1 MQIYLRDLN
10 AGMVAAWQKI
20 FAGCGDVHISHG
32 DVFAPGEHMRVDA
45 IVSPANALGYMDG
58 GIDYVYSMFFGWGMS
73 EELRRIIYT
82 KHFGELLVG
91 DAEVVDIRNTYSK
104 TPIPYL
110 ISAPTMRV
118 PENVADTVNAYLA
131 FRAVLR
137 KAKEHKF
144 ESILCPGLG
153 TAVGEMP
160 YNVCAI
166 QMYEAY
172 RYKDEAKCYDVLGN
186 AWTRHHMLKNPQAY
200 EMAIQAGQ

>member
-10 AGMVAAWQKI
+10 VKMIAAWNKV
-20 FAGCGDVHISHG
+20 FEGCQDVHVSHG
-32 DVFAPGEHMRVDA
+32 DIFAPGEHMRVDA
-45 IVSPANALGYMDG
+45 VVSPAQSFGFMDG
-58 GIDYVYSMFFGWGMS
+58 GIDYVYSQYFGWGMS
-73 EELRRIIYT
+73 EELRRVIYT

-91 DAEVVDIRNTYSK
+91 DAEVIDIRNTRAD

-118 PENVADTVNAYLA
+118 PENVGHTTNAYLA

-137 KAKEHKF
+137 KAKEYDFK
-144 ESILCPGLG
+144 SVLCPGLG

-160 YNVCAI
+160 HEVCAI

-172 RYKDEAKCYDVLGN
+172 RYKDEAKCFDVLGN
-186 AWTRHHMLKNPQAY
+186 AWTRHHMLTNPQAY
-200 EMAIQAGQ
+200 FMAMQAGQ